1 MKAIEEIKN
10 TSDEDEKDLDTEI
23 LDMLIAL
30 WSQTFIFG
38 PVTSTTTMSL
48 SKSTIFTPFELLTL
62 EVTTV
67 LFL

>member
-1 MKAIEEIKN
+1 MKAIEEIEN
-10 TSDEDEKDLDTEI
+10 TSDENEKDLDTEI

-48 SKSTIFTPFELLTL
+48 SKSAIFAPFDLLTL